1 VAKRF
6 SPSISKAPASSSLA
20 TGVDAADPELGAMAG
35 EGLGFAPVASGV
47 AAAPGVTEGDEF
59 EVAEGGAVGA
69 EADGGETEVC
79 SC

>member
-1 VAKRF
+1 
-6 SPSISKAPASSSLA
+6 
-20 TGVDAADPELGAMAG
+20 MAR
-35 EGLGFAPVASGV
+35 EGLGFAAVASGV

-69 EADGGETEVC
+69 EADGGATEVC